1 MNILTLFNGG
11 GGVIDALEAADIP
24 IDTIYSSEFDDT
36 KNALFHRRYGGK
48 YNIVDFGDVKNVSKD
63 KIKDKIDFCI
73 AGSPCQDNSSLGNA
87 SGTRNFLDGDKSSL
101 FWEVPRILK
110 EINPTY
116 AMLENVRGLPPL
128 ALRALQEVMPDMNRY
143 NVDSKYHGPIKRNR
157 VYLTNIPLKDVY
169 KNEWK
174 KTKTGYL
181 YAPSDPTDYEALGQY
196 IFSSSLREGE
206 TLDDVKKRFKE
217 EGLPDDKELWRLT
230 KKFGSTVPAGY
241 GNLQAYEKS
250 LANEFKLNFGS
261 GPVLV
266 KPDSSGNFYYHPEG
280 EFIDDPDL
288 NVHQR
293 YYRSRKDGSIRDING
308 TLIKQDNTSMP
319 VDTPMIARPLTDSE
333 LEITHGYPV
342 GSLQNL
348 YKTDHAYTN
357 AYGER
362 VVGPVAATIGD
373 GFNLE
378 TMKFLLRG
386 MLDDDKTVSDERL
399 KLLVANSFKKRNNH
413 LKVKSRFD

>member
-1 MNILTLFNGG
+1 MNVLTLFNGG
-11 GGVIDALEAADIP
+11 GGVIDALEAANIP

-36 KNALFHRRYGGK
+36 KNALFHKRFDDK
-48 YNIVDFGDVKNVSKD
+48 YNIVDLGDVRNVG
-63 KIKDKIDFCI
+63 KINDNIDFCI
-73 AGSPCQDNSSLGNA
+73 AGSPCQNNSSMGNA
-87 SGTRNFLDGDKSSL
+87 AGTRSYLEGDKSSL

-110 EINPTY
+110 EVNPKY

-128 ALRALQEVMPDMNRY
+128 ALRALREVMPDINRY
-143 NVDSKYHGPIKRNR
+143 NVDSRHHSPIRRNR
-157 VYLTNIPLKDVY
+157 VYLTNIPLKDIY
-169 KNEWK
+169 KDEWK
-174 KTKTGYL
+174 KAKTGYL

-196 IFSSSLREGE
+196 IFNNSLKEGE
-206 TLDDVKKRFKE
+206 TLDDLKKRFKE
-217 EGLPDDKELWRLT
+217 EGLPDDDELWRLT
-230 KKFGSTVPAGY
+230 KKYGGTVTAGY
-241 GNLQAYEKS
+241 GNIQSNKNS
-250 LANEFKLNFGS
+250 LANEFKFNFGS

-280 EFIDDPDL
+280 DFIEDPDL

-293 YYRSRKDGSIRDING
+293 YYRSKKDGNVRDRKMN
-308 TLIKQDNTSMP
+308 LIKQDNTSMP
-319 VDTPMIARPLTDSE
+319 ADTPMIARPLTDSE
-333 LEITHGYPV
+333 LEVTHGYPV

-348 YKTDHAYTN
+348 YNTDHAYTN

-362 VVGPVAATIGD
+362 VVGPVAATVGD

-386 MLDDDKTVSDERL
+386 MLDDDKIVSDERL